1 MKRLAVLA
9 FLLAGLSTWAFGQWN
24 FAGYFPDSTFAKKAT
39 GVHGIAVDPAGKVW
53 VQWYGRTD
61 SLPDPGAGGQYFG
74 VLCIYVFNPDGS
86 QAPFSPMRVLQG
98 PGVNDTLWTAPS
110 ARAVT
115 NRGLRRDH
123 TGNIL
128 ISIFDR
134 VYRVNY
140 QTGVVMNKVVAG
152 NGAAITAVA
161 VDTLGEFF
169 VQTVVPGNPIRI
181 YAPNFT
187 YLGNVT
193 DTSRGFCRST
203 VASKEGNDF
212 FSANYT
218 LHCVYRYH
226 SDFGTFGPYTVGP
239 NDTLMKGFDC
249 ESIEWNPTRTRLWAS
264 AGSANDRP
272 NRYPGA
278 NTNYS
283 LNTWY
288 AFDPNT
294 WSIVDSIKW
303 HWYNTD
309 SVNTRPRAIAFSP
322 DGNTAYVGCFGA
334 GTYPSLE
341 KFTRTTSVQPDPSV
355 VPETFTLS
363 QNYPNPFNPST
374 EIKFTLLKG
383 GYTTLKVYNTLGQVV
398 STLVDEYLDAGA
410 YTVRFSMPQ
419 ASSGTYVYRL
429 TSNGQSLSK
438 KMMLLK

>member
-1 MKRLAVLA
+1 MRKLFALVVLVLA
-9 FLLAGLSTWAFGQWN
+9 LMSLSHAQWN

-61 SLPDPGAGGQYFG
+61 SLPDPGAGGQYYG
-74 VLCIYVFNPDGS
+74 VLSIHVFNPDGS

-161 VDTLGEFF
+161 VDTLGEIA

-203 VASKEGNDF
+203 VFSKEGNDF

-226 SDFGTFGPYTVGP
+226 SDFGTFGPYVVGP

-272 NRYPGA
+272 NRYPGVT
-278 NTNYS
+278 TNYS

-288 AFDPNT
+288 AWDPTT
-294 WSIVDSIKW
+294 WTIVDSIKW
-303 HWYNTD
+303 YWYNTD

-341 KFTRTTSVQPDPSV
+341 KFTRTTSVLPDPNV
-355 VPETFTLS
+355 IPTEFTLS

-374 EIKFTLLKG
+374 EIKFTLTKAG
-383 GYTTLKVYNTLGQVV
+383 FASLKVFNALGQVV
-398 STLVDEYLDAGA
+398 ATLVNENLNPGG
-410 YTVRFSMPQ
+410 YTVRFSAPEL
-419 ASSGTYVYRL
+419 SSGTYIYRL
-429 TSNGQSLSK
+429 TVNGQTISK